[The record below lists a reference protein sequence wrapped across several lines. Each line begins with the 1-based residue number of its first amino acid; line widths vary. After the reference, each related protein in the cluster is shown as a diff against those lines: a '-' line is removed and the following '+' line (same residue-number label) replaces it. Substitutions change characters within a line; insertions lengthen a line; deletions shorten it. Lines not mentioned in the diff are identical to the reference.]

1 MKDFYVPAMIFYSII
16 NSSVDISPRPELK
29 ESWAHKNMTP
39 DVYNMGLSKNDFIK
53 DGLVKKIHKIIDPV

>member
-1 MKDFYVPAMIFYSII
+1 MIFYSII

-53 DGLVKKIHKIIDPV
+53 DGPVKKISQTMHC